1 MAQNLLI
8 FWVFS
13 SYRPHLRSCAV
24 SLTTPYIYQLKLP
37 FPGPTPVMNRPPS
50 RPPAR
55 SPFIPLFFFQ
65 L

>member
-1 MAQNLLI
+1 MPQNLLI

-13 SYRPHLRSCAV
+13 SYRPHQRSYAV

-37 FPGPTPVMNRPPS
+37 LSGPTSIMHGPPS
-50 RPPAR
+50 GSPAGRPL
-55 SPFIPLFFFQ
+55 IPLFFFQ